1 MPITHLRLPADLPTM
16 PLPFYLS
23 MEEWAARYA
32 PEGEFFFLWQ
42 VEPTVI
48 FGRNQQIDKEVN
60 LEYCSQKGIRF
71 YRRKSGGGCVY
82 ADMDNIM
89 FSYIAPSTSVQTT
102 FQSYTHRIA
111 EMLRT
116 LGLDAEATGRND
128 ILIEGRKVSGNA
140 FYHIPG
146 RSIVHGTMLFSTN
159 MENMLNAITPSK
171 SKLESKKV
179 KSVDSHITTISR
191 HLPTLDIE
199 EFKAIAIRNITDNEL
214 TLSQED
220 INKIKEI
227 AEPYYTHRWIYGRE
241 AANKNFSISTSQR
254 IEGAGEFT
262 LFLTLDGAERISD
275 INLQGDFFV
284 TADVDSLLLT
294 PLKGVSLNEKDLK
307 KALKNTDPGSIIPG
321 LQKSSLLSL
330 ILSAK

>member
-1 MPITHLRLPADLPTM
+1 MPITYLRLPANLPTQ
-16 PLPFYLS
+16 PLPFYLA

-42 VEPTVI
+42 VDPTVI

-60 LEYCSQKGIRF
+60 LDYCKQKGIRF

-102 FQSYTHRIA
+102 FESYTRRIA

-116 LGLDAEATGRND
+116 LGLNAEATGRND
-128 ILIEGRKVSGNA
+128 ILIKGRKVSGNA

-191 HLPTLDIE
+191 HLPNLNIE
-199 EFKAIAIRNITDNEL
+199 EFKAIAIKNITDSEL
-214 TLSQED
+214 TLNRED
-220 INKIKEI
+220 INKIREI
-227 AEPYYTHRWIYGRE
+227 AEPYYTRRWIYGR
-241 AANKNFSISTSQR
+241 NDKHSNFNISASQR

-262 LFLTLDGAERISD
+262 IFITLDASDRICD

-284 TADVDSLLLT
+284 AADIDALLLS
-294 PLKGVSLNEKDLK
+294 PLIGISLNKEDLDN
-307 KALKNTDPGSIIPG
+307 ALKNTDPGSIIPG
-321 LQKSSLLSL
+321 LQKSSFISL
-330 ILSAK
+330 ILAAK